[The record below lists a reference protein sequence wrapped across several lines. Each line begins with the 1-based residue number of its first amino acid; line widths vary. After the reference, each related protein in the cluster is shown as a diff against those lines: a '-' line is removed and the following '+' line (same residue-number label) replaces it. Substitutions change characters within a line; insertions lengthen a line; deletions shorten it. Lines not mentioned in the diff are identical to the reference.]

1 MSNNRASATEL
12 TDSELDAWRGFLRTH
27 SRLLAEL
34 DSELVSEHGLPLST
48 YDVLVQLAHAPERRL
63 RMSDLAGSV
72 LLSPSGLTRLVD
84 RLCRDGLVE
93 RVRCDDDARG
103 SYAVLTERGRAR
115 FDEARQTHLAGV
127 RRLFL
132 AHLSTA
138 EQRDLANTWER
149 IAG

>member
-1 MSNNRASATEL
+1 VSNNRALAIEL
-12 TDSELDAWRGFLRTH
+12 TDSELGAWRGFLRTH
-27 SRLLAEL
+27 SRLVAEL
-34 DSELVSEHGLPLST
+34 DSELVNEHDLPLST

-63 RMSDLAGSV
+63 RMSELADSV

-115 FDEARQTHLAGV
+115 FEEARQTHLAGV
-127 RRLFL
+127 RRIFL
-132 AHLSTA
+132 AHLSPA

>member
-1 MSNNRASATEL
+1 VSNDPAEPNGL
-12 TDSELDAWRGFLRTH
+12 TDSELGAWRGFLRAH
-27 SRLLAEL
+27 SHLVAEL
-34 DSELVSEHGLPLST
+34 DAELVSRHDLPLST
-48 YDVLVQLAHAPERRL
+48 YDVLVQLADAPEGRL
-63 RMSDLAGSV
+63 RMSELADSV

-103 SYAVLTERGRAR
+103 SFAVLTARGRAR
-115 FDEARQTHLAGV
+115 FDEARETHLGGV

-132 AHLSTA
+132 AHLSTG